1 MATIYLMFQSKFISS
16 NWFFPINLY
25 KKFGFLIC
33 LGYFSLV
40 LYIFQYSYE
49 CKSSPYSLV
58 VVGIWEKYWFG
69 RFWHIYLI
77 PYHFLNII
85 LILRI
90 FQLML
95 LYYLGPYRSVV
106 YGYWTF
112 CVVLSMAEFEDKLA
126 GCLVA
131 LRVEFILK
139 LQIALQDNMRFG
151 GLLKWGQGLNKAVL
165 ECQTN
170 WPVFQGGPY
179 PFLNW
184 MVCHPWWI
192 PRVWALLDSG

>member
-1 MATIYLMFQSKFISS
+1 MYFTLKTSSTGLMATIYLMFQSKFISS

-90 FQLML
+90 FTCFLNILFLKINFDHNLHRIKCIML
-95 LYYLGPYRSVV
+95 SRNLG
-106 YGYWTF
+106 
-112 CVVLSMAEFEDKLA
+112 EFEKI
-126 GCLVA
+126 
-131 LRVEFILK
+131 F
-139 LQIALQDNMRFG
+139 M
-151 GLLKWGQGLNKAVL
+151 
-165 ECQTN
+165 
-170 WPVFQGGPY
+170 PV
-179 PFLNW
+179 
-184 MVCHPWWI
+184 
-192 PRVWALLDSG
+192 